1 MKSQDIVNERCF
13 YHIRRE
19 AVAVCPEC
27 KRFFCRECITEH
39 EDRVICAS
47 CLKKKFPAPD
57 RRRLPFV
64 SLMRTGQVITG
75 ILVLWILF
83 YFLGQILVS
92 IPSSFHEGTVWKSA
106 WKIANEEESPKTTE

>member
-1 MKSQDIVNERCF
+1 
-13 YHIRRE
+13 
-19 AVAVCPEC
+19 
-27 KRFFCRECITEH
+27 
-39 EDRVICAS
+39 
-47 CLKKKFPAPD
+47 
-57 RRRLPFV
+57 
-64 SLMRTGQVITG
+64 MRTGQVITG